1 MRLIL
6 VRHGETMY
14 NAQRRFTGQS
24 DVPLNTLGK
33 RQAAALGECLATQ
46 HLDVIV
52 TSDFERTRVTAET
65 IARHHGLPIQ
75 EDIDLREL
83 ALGEWEGYTYDE
95 VLARDADLVTHWRI
109 DPVAYAP
116 PGGETVA
123 QLRDRCARSLKRW
136 QTQYPEASVLWV
148 THGGLIGVLLCH
160 LLDIDLKRRW
170 QFRHD
175 NASISELHIRG
186 ERVTIVRLNETA
198 HIRALML
205 KTEKVVEL
213 TKTHEERND
222 RLSILPGDIPLPTT
236 PCIASTE
243 RSAEGEEREAGES

>member
-6 VRHGETMY
+6 VRHGETIY

-24 DVPLNTLGK
+24 DVPLNPLGE
-33 RQAAALGECLATQ
+33 RQAAALGECLATE

-52 TSDFERTRVTAET
+52 TSNLERTRVTSEA
-65 IARHHGLPIQ
+65 IANYHGIPIQ
-75 EDIDLREL
+75 EDRDLREM

-95 VLARDADLVTHWRI
+95 VLTIDANLAAQWRV
-109 DPVAYAP
+109 DPATYAP

-123 QLRDRCARSLKRW
+123 QLRDRCARALNRW

-160 LLDIDLKRRW
+160 VLGIDLKRRW

-175 NASISELHIRG
+175 NASISEVCLSG
-186 ERVTIVRLNETA
+186 EHVIIVRLNETA
-198 HIRALML
+198 HIRAL
-205 KTEKVVEL
+205 
-213 TKTHEERND
+213 RD
-222 RLSILPGDIPLPTT
+222 REQGVSNG
-236 PCIASTE
+236 SVNQ
-243 RSAEGEEREAGES
+243 

>member
-14 NAQRRFTGQS
+14 NAQRRYTGQS
-24 DVPLNTLGK
+24 DVPLNALGE
-33 RQAAALGECLATQ
+33 RQAAALGEYLATE

-52 TSDFERTRVTAET
+52 TSDLERTRVTAEA
-65 IARHHGLPIQ
+65 IARYHGLPIQ

-83 ALGEWEGYTYDE
+83 AFGEWEGYTYDE
-95 VLARDADLVTHWRI
+95 VLARDAKLVAQWRA
-109 DPVAYAP
+109 DPTTYAP

-123 QLRDRCARSLKRW
+123 QLRDRCAHALRNW

-160 LLDIDLKRRW
+160 VLGIDLKRRW

-175 NASISELHIRG
+175 NASISEMHLSG
-186 ERVTIVRLNETA
+186 DRVMIVRLNETA
-198 HIRALML
+198 HIRALRVEA
-205 KTEKVVEL
+205 EKVVEL
-213 TKTHEERND
+213 KETHQEIND
-222 RLSILPGDIPLPTT
+222 L
-236 PCIASTE
+236 A
-243 RSAEGEEREAGES
+243 

>member
-24 DVPLNTLGK
+24 DVPLNLFGMQ
-33 RQAAALGECLATQ
+33 QAAALADCLATE

-52 TSDFERTRVTAET
+52 TSDLERTHITAEA
-65 IARHHGLPIQ
+65 IARYHGLPIR
-75 EDIDLREL
+75 EDIDLREM
-83 ALGEWEGYTYDE
+83 ALGEWEGFTYDE
-95 VLARDADLVTHWRI
+95 VLAKDAKLVAQWRA
-109 DPVAYAP
+109 DPATFAP

-123 QLRDRCARSLKRW
+123 QLRDRCATSLRRW

-148 THGGLIGVLLCH
+148 THGGFIGVLLCH
-160 LLDIDLKRRW
+160 VLDIDLKRRW

-175 NASISELHIRG
+175 NASISELYVSG

-198 HIRALML
+198 HIRALRIE
-205 KTEKVVEL
+205 TE
-213 TKTHEERND
+213 
-222 RLSILPGDIPLPTT
+222 
-236 PCIASTE
+236 
-243 RSAEGEEREAGES
+243 

>member
-52 TSDFERTRVTAET
+52 TSDFERTRVTAEA

-95 VLARDADLVTHWRI
+95 VLARDANLVTHWRI
-109 DPVAYAP
+109 DPVTYAP
-116 PGGETVA
+116 PGGETVS
-123 QLRDRCARSLKRW
+123 QLRDRCAHALRNW
-136 QTQYPEASVLWV
+136 QKQYPEASVLWV

-160 LLDIDLKRRW
+160 VLGLDLKRRW

-175 NASISELHIRG
+175 NASISELHFRG
-186 ERVTIVRLNETA
+186 DRVTIVRLNETA
-198 HIRALML
+198 HIRSLRM
-205 KTEKVVEL
+205 
-213 TKTHEERND
+213 
-222 RLSILPGDIPLPTT
+222 
-236 PCIASTE
+236 
-243 RSAEGEEREAGES
+243 

>member
-95 VLARDADLVTHWRI
+95 VLARDANLVTHWRI
-109 DPVAYAP
+109 DPVTYAP

-123 QLRDRCARSLKRW
+123 QLRNRCARSLKRW

-160 LLDIDLKRRW
+160 VLDLDLKRRW
-170 QFRHD
+170 QFSHD
-175 NASISELHIRG
+175 NASISVLHIRG
-186 ERVTIVRLNETA
+186 DRVTIVRLNETA
-198 HIRALML
+198 HIRALRM
-205 KTEKVVEL
+205 EDE
-213 TKTHEERND
+213 
-222 RLSILPGDIPLPTT
+222 
-236 PCIASTE
+236 
-243 RSAEGEEREAGES
+243 